1 MAEREPPTEDEI
13 NEIMQSAEDTEDKKE
28 AVDKLVELNQ
38 RLSKEDS
45 QEKKLEVLE
54 KIFELY
60 SSLDEEVIEENVA
73 QAVEYQMKAADYCDK
88 IIAQPELDD
97 DRKEAL
103 IDEAEA
109 LFLRI

>member
-13 NEIMQSAEDTEDKKE
+13 NETMQSAEDCKDQKE

-60 SSLDEEVIEENVA
+60 SSLVEEVKEENVDL
-73 QAVEYQMKAADYCDK
+73 AVEYQMKAADYCDK
-88 IIAQPELDD
+88 IIALPELEDE
-97 DRKEAL
+97 RKEEL
-103 IDEAEA
+103 IDEADS
-109 LFLRI
+109 LFTTI